1 MDETSSDKSSS
12 DQAVDPAVAIGPFLP
27 ARGPHLPP
35 IETLTIL
42 CWPDACPVGSERYR
56 DLTKDLLEAFCKTY
70 TGSTQQ
76 LYRKA
81 LRYFFAWWG
90 AEDEHGG
97 QQQAFNASL
106 LRRYADLLLSRQCVG
121 GRKVLEP
128 RTINAYLATLRAF
141 CRWLQETGRSQTNP
155 MKDIRNI
162 RIGKGFVRDSLAEDE
177 VVRLLGTFDRSVTD
191 PRQRERVLR
200 DYAMTVLWVATGL
213 RSIELARAQRRHLTT
228 KDGTILLLVH
238 GKGRDAAELNAPVV
252 LEPWVLV
259 PLNDYLSHHEQ
270 WHVSDPSE
278 PSRER
283 RPDHPLFAWLRGP
296 GHVYSQ
302 KKNTPLLR
310 GCRGLSARSIQKMML
325 EHLKAAKLYRLINEQ
340 TGNIRPISPHS
351 LRHTA
356 ASLALENGAELHHVQ
371 QMLRHADIQTTE
383 LYVHH
388 KDRITNAAERR
399 IPNFTA
405 GHTPKSDKNP
415 I

>member
-1 MDETSSDKSSS
+1 MDESPTDLTPL
-12 DQAVDPAVAIGPFLP
+12 APPVDPATAIGPFLP
-27 ARGPHLPP
+27 ARVPRFPP
-35 IETLTIL
+35 IENFPIL
-42 CWPDACPVGSERYR
+42 HWPENCPVGSESYR
-56 DLTKDLLEAFCKTY
+56 LLTDPLFDAFCQTY
-70 TGSTQQ
+70 KGSTQQ

-81 LRYFFAWWG
+81 LGYFFTWWG
-90 AEDEHGG
+90 TQEEHGG
-97 QQQAFNASL
+97 QQAAFTTQL
-106 LRRYADLLLSRQCVG
+106 LRRYADLLQSRQCVG
-121 GRKVLEP
+121 ARKVLEP

-141 CRWLQETGRSQTNP
+141 SRWLQETGQSQTTP
-155 MKDIRNI
+155 RKGIRSV
-162 RIGKGFVRDSLAEDE
+162 RIGKGFVRDSLTEDE
-177 VVRLLGTFDRSVTD
+177 VVRLLGTFDRSLTD
-191 PRQRERVLR
+191 PLQRERVLR

-228 KDGTILLLVH
+228 RDGAILLLVH
-238 GKGRDAAELNAPVV
+238 GKGRDMAELNAPVV

-259 PLNDYLSHHEQ
+259 PLNEYFTHHEPC
-270 WHVSDPSE
+270 HVSHPSE

-296 GHVYSQ
+296 GHVYSK

-310 GCRGLSARSIQKMML
+310 GCRGLSARSIQKMMV
-325 EHLKAAKLYRLINEQ
+325 EHLKAANLYRLVNEQ

-388 KDRITNAAERR
+388 KDRITNAAERK

-405 GHTPKSDKNP
+405 GQ
-415 I
+415 